1 MLISIGSVNFIPTR
15 TRCGNKLLLQS
26 ILRLA
31 RDIRADKLNIVVRF
45 DRLHRDGAAVSHYQ
59 LSHLVVDL
67 VKHAFVFVA
76 GRNADIARSP
86 RRGRRRDG
94 LIKSEMNIVD
104 QIAACTTACRRIG
117 AEGKDSLR
125 LPVRHG
131 VAAAVCKISRR
142 IGRALRAVIAP
153 GRVTRAD
160 DPDIPFLR
168 VHVRRRS
175 AERIP
180 DIILES
186 AFFGKL
192 FGVDRDLLRTAR
204 TVDGHA
210 HLRCVLAH
218 PVRHAHELVLAVC
231 TRLVRVIV
239 LLRAD
244 DDRHLVNAIA
254 AAMRK
259 APLIHIAAD
268 RLGILIKRALFV
280 GVQLRKLVP
289 IRNIRITPNMR
300 NFSSF
305 PRRSELDQFVGC
317 RCIPVRNIV
326 CRPLR
331 RILVVKR
338 RLLKASVFDGV
349 VRNAARIG
357 RQNRSWQQT
366 QCHCQHH
373 QSADGPLFPIS
384 FDVHDRS
391 SLLLWGVK
399 KVSNP
404 LFLLMRKLD
413 YSIVQ
418 TVIQW
423 TF

>member
-180 DIILES
+180 DIILEF
-186 AFFGKL
+186 AVCGKL
-192 FGVDRDLLRTAR
+192 FGVDRDLLRTAHI
-204 TVDGHA
+204 GHT
-210 HLRCVLAH
+210 RCVLTH
-218 PVRHAHELVLAVC
+218 PVRHAHELIPAILA
-231 TRLVRVIV
+231 RLGRVKV

-244 DDRHLVNAIA
+244 DERHMVNALA

-300 NFSSF
+300 NCSSF

-404 LFLLMRKLD
+404 LFLLMHRIRL
-413 YSIVQ
+413 
-418 TVIQW
+418 
-423 TF
+423 

>member
-1 MLISIGSVNFIPTR
+1 
-15 TRCGNKLLLQS
+15 
-26 ILRLA
+26 
-31 RDIRADKLNIVVRF
+31 
-45 DRLHRDGAAVSHYQ
+45 
-59 LSHLVVDL
+59 
-67 VKHAFVFVA
+67 
-76 GRNADIARSP
+76 
-86 RRGRRRDG
+86 
-94 LIKSEMNIVD
+94 MNIVD
-104 QIAACTTACRRIG
+104 QITERLITRRRRIG
-117 AEGKDSLR
+117 AEGKDGLR

-131 VAAAVCKISRR
+131 IAAAVCKLSLR
-142 IGRALRAVIAP
+142 IVRALRAVIAP
-153 GRVTRAD
+153 GVVIRAD

-175 AERIP
+175 AERIT
-180 DIILES
+180 DVILE
-186 AFFGKL
+186 AAVCGKL
-192 FGVDRDLLRTAR
+192 FGVDRDLLRTAGNR
-204 TVDGHA
+204 NVHTQLLSMA
-210 HLRCVLAH
+210 LH
-218 PVRHAHELVLAVC
+218 PVRHAHELVFSGF
-231 TRLVRVIV
+231 VRFVRFFV

-244 DDRHLVNAIA
+244 DERHMVIALA

-280 GVQLRKLVP
+280 GVQLCKLRSVRNSLVAHKLGSIFVVP
-289 IRNIRITPNMR
+289 P
-300 NFSSF
+300 
-305 PRRSELDQFVGC
+305 RSELDLSVGC
-317 RCIPVRNIV
+317 RCIPVRNLL

-338 RLLKASVFDGV
+338 RLLKAAVFDGV
-349 VRNAARIG
+349 LRNAARIG

-413 YSIVQ
+413 YSTVQ

-423 TF
+423 TLFNETLQK

>member
-1 MLISIGSVNFIPTR
+1 M
-15 TRCGNKLLLQS
+15 
-26 ILRLA
+26 
-31 RDIRADKLNIVVRF
+31 
-45 DRLHRDGAAVSHYQ
+45 
-59 LSHLVVDL
+59 
-67 VKHAFVFVA
+67 
-76 GRNADIARSP
+76 
-86 RRGRRRDG
+86 
-94 LIKSEMNIVD
+94 
-104 QIAACTTACRRIG
+104 
-117 AEGKDSLR
+117 
-125 LPVRHG
+125 
-131 VAAAVCKISRR
+131 
-142 IGRALRAVIAP
+142 AL
-153 GRVTRAD
+153 
-160 DPDIPFLR
+160 
-168 VHVRRRS
+168 
-175 AERIP
+175 
-180 DIILES
+180 
-186 AFFGKL
+186 
-192 FGVDRDLLRTAR
+192 
-204 TVDGHA
+204 
-210 HLRCVLAH
+210 H
-218 PVRHAHELVLAVC
+218 PVRHAHELVFSGF
-231 TRLVRVIV
+231 VRFVRFFV

-244 DDRHLVNAIA
+244 DERHMVIALA

-268 RLGILIKRALFV
+268 RRGILIKRALFV

-289 IRNIRITPNMR
+289 IRNSLVVACKLGRIVAVPT
-300 NFSSF
+300 
-305 PRRSELDQFVGC
+305 RSELDQFVGC

-366 QCHCQHH
+366 QCHYQHH

-404 LFLLMRKLD
+404 LFLLMHKLD

-423 TF
+423 ALFKETLQK